1 VIGGPGAA
9 CASALLLGLSL
20 PGLAQAAC
28 LELASHPDGATLQ
41 RIALPAPAPDFAI
54 TYIHS
59 VTRTPVEERYRVD
72 GAAIVETQIAF
83 SQHGPGLPT
92 AADAGSTMRMV
103 DGRIVVTMARSFDA
117 IVMRVHADQSPQL
130 QAAGRATDLAAWGNR
145 ALLLR
150 AVAGAC
156 GAP

>member
-9 CASALLLGLSL
+9 CASALLLGLAL
-20 PGLAQAAC
+20 PGVALAAC
-28 LELASHPDGATLQ
+28 LELASHPDGATLE
-41 RIALPAPAPDFAI
+41 RMALPAPAPEFTI

-72 GAAIVETQIAF
+72 GAGLVETQMTF

-92 AADAGSTMRMV
+92 AADAGSTMQTV
-103 DGRIVVTMARSFDA
+103 DGHIVVTMARSFDE

-130 QAAGRATDLAAWGNR
+130 HAAGRTTQLAAWGNR
-145 ALLLR
+145 GLVLR
-150 AVAGAC
+150 AVAGTC
-156 GAP
+156 VAP

>member
-1 VIGGPGAA
+1 VIAGPGAA
-9 CASALLLGLSL
+9 CASALLLGLAL
-20 PGLAQAAC
+20 PGIAHAAC
-28 LELASHPDGATLQ
+28 LELASHPDGATLE
-41 RIALPAPAPDFAI
+41 RIALPAPVPEFAVS
-54 TYIHS
+54 YIHS

-72 GAAIVETQIAF
+72 GGTIVETQITF

-92 AADAGSTMRMV
+92 AADAGSTMQVV

-130 QAAGRATDLAAWGNR
+130 LAAGRSTNLAQWGNR

-156 GAP
+156 SAP